1 MTEEKLSASR
11 KTYRPWPLIRLF
23 VALLGIPA
31 GVLWLTRQP
40 ILEMLLR
47 QACQEQGLSCR
58 LSVTRLDFSGLTLT
72 SVDVRAPGATE
83 AALRAG
89 TITVGLAWEGPL
101 SVRAADLSGDTLA
114 LRLDLTGGG
123 PIAGDLDRA
132 VRTLMQGSPGS
143 SAPPP
148 LLDFQDI
155 AITAQTRWGELIAD
169 ARIASDEQAVISL
182 DASIRGGQL
191 AGEGL
196 TTMLARGEVSASLK
210 DKALLATMTL
220 NLSELEQGASHV
232 SDLILEL
239 VLEQD
244 IFASDAAAAVAAPE
258 AGQAV
263 LPAGKSPLSGD
274 EAGGFWPSAVG
285 RLLSRVDSL
294 KISARAGAGT
304 AEGLSWT
311 TVEAHGRLQ
320 PTGAHDTGGP
330 FAIHLEGVK
339 ANQIVAAAVD
349 VTGEV
354 VASEHTVSASVRA
367 QARQLVLSGEQTVSL
382 RAALTEPLLPLLPKF
397 SDAAGRA
404 VVRAAEGF
412 DVTSAWRASASHAQ
426 LRLDLTDEA
435 VLVAASGLRA
445 RILPA
450 ADTTSGLSVGGDG
463 QAQWTGAGDVYL
475 SGGGAPDLHLHLAG
489 LTEGGGRFAMDGE
502 LDLSAATADGDRLS
516 ASLRGLSV
524 ETSSSQARAAAQV
537 RLRLDGAL
545 AGGRWSGLEARADIS
560 AAGDGDAVVLRAPAG
575 VEIAWTDAA
584 YADARLGAGA
594 VVYQPDGLLADG
606 GPGGFTGHGELSTAG
621 LSLAAGSLSLGL
633 RPGAASIAWRAEQE
647 VHAAFEMRQALAALR
662 LDADA
667 LEIAVADIAG
677 DLILADGW
685 RLTGSLSGGLVTSEA
700 VRVSDLAARFD
711 LEGGSDDIT
720 GSLSDVTSRIADAR
734 PEADARFSPADFL
747 GRARLAGGLVEFD
760 GRLRLVSPRVELAHV
775 TGRHSLADN
784 SGSLT
789 FNRTPLQFSRRTLQP
804 SHLSRLLT
812 GPARVSGRV
821 DISGEASWGQDDLR
835 ASATLDLMDVGF
847 ALAAAG
853 VFEGVSGRI
862 EISDLFSLHSQ
873 PGQTLSIDKVTF
885 GLPIENGRISFQ
897 LDGYD
902 RVRIEG
908 AQWPFLDGYIRV
920 LPADFVFASTG
931 ENRIQIQAIDW
942 SLARLGQQLNL
953 SDLSLEGSVGG
964 AFPILFSAGSAE
976 IRNAVLTSGGPG
988 VIHYGGAVSQSVVDS
1003 EPAAAI
1009 VMDALK
1015 DFRFDVLEIGLDGN
1029 LAGKMMLTLN
1039 LLGRNPAVMGG
1050 RTIALGVSIDS
1061 YLSRLLG
1068 TLAPDARPP
1077 LGPGADPAGPGPATL
1092 QERSP

>member
-11 KTYRPWPLIRLF
+11 KTSRIGPLIRLF
-23 VALLGIPA
+23 IALLGIPA
-31 GVLWLTRQP
+31 AVLWLTRQP
-40 ILEMLLR
+40 IMELLLR

-58 LSVTRLDFSGLTLT
+58 LSVTRLDFSGFTLT
-72 SVDVRAPGATE
+72 SVDVRAPGAAE
-83 AALRAG
+83 AALRAQ
-89 TITVGLAWEGPL
+89 TIAVGLVWEGPL
-101 SVRAADLSGDTLA
+101 SVRVADLSGDTLA

-132 VRTLMQGSPGS
+132 VTTLMQPSPGP

-155 AITAQTRWGELIAD
+155 AITTKTRWGELIAD
-169 ARIASDEQAVISL
+169 AHVVSDKQAVISL
-182 DASIRGGQL
+182 EASIRGGQL

-196 TTMLARGEVSASLK
+196 TAMLARGDVSASVK
-210 DKALLATMTL
+210 DSAVLATMTL
-220 NLSELEQGASHV
+220 DLTELEQGASHV
-232 SDLILEL
+232 SDLLLEL
-239 VLEQD
+239 ALEQS
-244 IFASDAAAAVAAPE
+244 IIASDAAVAVAARE
-258 AGQAV
+258 AGKV
-263 LPAGKSPLSGD
+263 SLPAGESPLSG
-274 EAGGFWPSAVG
+274 EAGGFWPSAIG
-285 RLLSRVDSL
+285 RFLSRTEGL
-294 KISARAGAGT
+294 KVSARAGAGT
-304 AEGLSWT
+304 AEGFSWT
-311 TVEAHGRLQ
+311 NFEAYGRLQ
-320 PTGAHDTGGP
+320 PTGEHETGGP
-330 FAIHLEGVK
+330 FAIHLEGLQ
-339 ANQIVAAAVD
+339 ADQLVAAGVD

-354 VASEHTVSASVRA
+354 VASEHKVSASGRA
-367 QARQLVLSGEQTVSL
+367 QARKLILSDAQTASL
-382 RAALTEPLLPLLPKF
+382 RTTLTEPLRPLLPKF
-397 SDAAGRA
+397 SDAAGSALGRA
-404 VVRAAEGF
+404 VEEF

-445 RILPA
+445 RIVPA
-450 ADTTSGLSVGGDG
+450 ADKTSGFVLDGDG

-475 SGGGAPDLHLHLAG
+475 SGGGAPDLHLHLAR
-489 LTEGGGRFAMDGE
+489 LTDVGGMFAMDGQ

-516 ASLRGLSV
+516 ASLLGLRV
-524 ETSSSQARAAAQV
+524 ETSSSQARAAAEV

-545 AGGRWSGLEARADIS
+545 AGGRWNGLEARADIT
-560 AAGDGDAVVLRAPAG
+560 ATGDGDALALRAPAG
-575 VEIAWTDAA
+575 VEIAWTDAV

-594 VVYQPDGLLADG
+594 LVYQPDGLLAAG
-606 GPGGFTGHGELSTAG
+606 GPGGFAGRGELSNAG
-621 LSLAAGSLSLGL
+621 LSLAASSLSIGL
-633 RPGAASIAWRAEQE
+633 RPGAASIVWRAGRE
-647 VHAAFEMRQALAALR
+647 VHAALKMRRALAALR

-667 LEIAVADIAG
+667 LEIDVDDIAG
-677 DLILADGW
+677 DLILNDGW
-685 RLTGSLSGGLVTSEA
+685 RLTGSLSGGVVASEA
-700 VRVSDLAARFD
+700 VRLSDLAGRFD
-711 LEGGSDDIT
+711 LEGEADAVT
-720 GSLSDVTSRIADAR
+720 GSLTEVTSRITDAR
-734 PEADARFSPADFL
+734 PEPEARFSPADFS
-747 GRARLAGGLVEFD
+747 GRARLADGLVEFD

-789 FNRTPLQFSRRTLQP
+789 FNRTQLQFSRRTLQP

-812 GPARVSGRV
+812 GPARVNGRV
-821 DISGEASWGQDDLR
+821 DISGEASWGHDDIR
-835 ASATLDLMDVGF
+835 ASATLDLQDVGF

-873 PGQTLSIDKVTF
+873 PGQTLIIDKVTF
-885 GLPIENGRISFQ
+885 GLPIEDGRISFQ

-920 LPADFVFASTG
+920 LPAEFIFASTA
-931 ENRIQIQAIDW
+931 ENGIHIQAIDL

-953 SDLSLEGSVGG
+953 SDLSLEGTVGG
-964 AFPILFSAGSAE
+964 DFPILFSAGSAQ

-988 VIHYGGAVSQSVVDS
+988 VIHYGGAVSQSVADS

-1029 LAGKMMLTLN
+1029 LAGKMMLTLD

-1077 LGPGADPAGPGPATL
+1077 LGPGAATSGTGPAAL
-1092 QERSP
+1092 QERTQ